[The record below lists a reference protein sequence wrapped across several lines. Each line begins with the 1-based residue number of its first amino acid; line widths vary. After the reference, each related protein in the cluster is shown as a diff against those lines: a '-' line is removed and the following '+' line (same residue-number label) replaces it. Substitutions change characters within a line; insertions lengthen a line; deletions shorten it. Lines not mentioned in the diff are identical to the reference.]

1 MRILLSI
8 FFSLTLMGCSVMPAG
23 TNKDNEIAKT
33 ESWQVSP
40 TFELTDKNEKGETV
54 TAKFRGEKDR
64 LAVSSN
70 PFKAG
75 KEDKYMWLLWAEK
88 SEELVGK
95 KAKIVGTSKAGERID
110 IPMRIETLGGENYGA
125 IEQLPNAVLYDI
137 YKALSDQIH
146 AGNFSANRIVN
157 SSMINA
163 YREQAVYILILSFF
177 LSLN

>member
-1 MRILLSI
+1 VRILLSI
-8 FFSLTLMGCSVMPAG
+8 FFSLTLVGCSVIPAG
-23 TNKDNEIAKT
+23 TNKDNEIVKT

-88 SEELVGK
+88 SDELVGK
-95 KAKIVGTSKAGERID
+95 KAKIVGTNKVGERID
-110 IPMRIETLGGENYGA
+110 IPMRTVTLGGENYGSTA
-125 IEQLPNAVLYDI
+125 HLPSLFSLPYKGLWRLDVFVEQKLFG
-137 YKALSDQIH
+137 S
-146 AGNFSANRIVN
+146 IVVDV
-157 SSMINA
+157 
-163 YREQAVYILILSFF
+163 Q
-177 LSLN
+177 